1 MELTWLCASPD
12 RLSISTRALCRMQS
26 LPHPSCMGHLIPAA
40 SRAQATLDPS
50 TYLEW
55 DLENLPP
62 GNDYAPTPRHYNTS
76 GGPKEAMLNI
86 HFISHSHV
94 RYTCVMVTPCAV
106 LWCCEIIVEAAAV

>member
-1 MELTWLCASPD
+1 MP
-12 RLSISTRALCRMQS
+12 R
-26 LPHPSCMGHLIPAA
+26 PSHIGHLIPAA

-94 RYTCVMVTPCAV
+94 RYACVLLTFSEWFIETESSLKRLLCDPMQDDVGWLKTIDEYYSMC
-106 LWCCEIIVEAAAV
+106 